1 MSKLNV
7 PVLVV
12 DDQALMRKIVRKLL
26 SHIGFTRITDVADGD
41 EALAVLRTAPHG
53 LVISDWNMD
62 KMSGIELLAAI
73 RADATLK
80 NLPFILAT
88 AEGKPEHVLAA
99 KEAGASGYIVKPFDV
114 DSLKSKIESVL
125 GVL

>member
-26 SHIGFTRITDVADGD
+26 SHIGFTRITDVADGQ
-41 EALAVLRTAPHG
+41 EALNTLRTAPHG

-62 KMSGIELLAAI
+62 TMSGLELLGAV
-73 RADATLK
+73 RSDPKLK
-80 NLPFILAT
+80 DLPFILAT
-88 AEGKPEHVLAA
+88 AEGKPEHVMAA
-99 KEAGASGYIVKPFDV
+99 KEAGANGYIIKPFDA
-114 DSLKSKIESVL
+114 DSLRSKIESVL
-125 GVL
+125 GAL

>member
-26 SHIGFTRITDVADGD
+26 SHIGFARITDVADGD
-41 EALAVLRTAPHG
+41 EALAALRKAPHG

-62 KMSGIELLAAI
+62 GMSGLELLAAI
-73 RADATLK
+73 RGDQALK
-80 NLPFILAT
+80 DLPFILAT
-88 AEGKPEHVLAA
+88 AEGKPEHVVAA
-99 KEAGASGYIVKPFDV
+99 KEAGASGYIVKPFDA
-114 DSLKSKIESVL
+114 DTLKSKIESVL
-125 GVL
+125 GTL